1 VPLRVRI
8 QETSSLSDH
17 AQLIAEQVDASLLDP
32 ETRKL
37 AVALAS
43 GTHGWVNLPGPQGR
57 PVATPAVPFHNRV
70 YRVASRQC
78 QARDDVCAIS
88 NVWNFLV
95 LNVRYT
101 GDIDQYDTYQDLRTT
116 LEAGGGDCDD
126 FTIAFGALLRALGF
140 EVVQKIISLDGKYWA
155 HVYPVVQAGDRWIA
169 LDATED
175 KKKFGWEYPHAKT
188 AVAFPLT
195 LMGGG

>member
-1 VPLRVRI
+1 MPLRLQI
-8 QETSSLSDH
+8 HETRSLSDH
-17 AQLIAEQVDASLLDP
+17 ARLIARQVDKSLMDP
-32 ETRKL
+32 ATRKL

-43 GTHGWVNLPGPQGR
+43 GTHGFVNLPDGQGR
-57 PVATPAVPFHNRV
+57 LVSTPVLEYHGRV

-78 QARDDVCAIS
+78 KARDDVCVIS

-101 GDIDQYDTYQDLRTT
+101 GDIDTYDTYQDLRTT

-126 FTIAFGALLRALGF
+126 FTIAFGALLRALGIR
-140 EVVQKIISLDGKYWA
+140 VVQKIISLDGNYWA
-155 HVYPVVQAGDRWIA
+155 HVYPVAEVNGKPIP

-175 KKKFGWEYPHAKT
+175 GKRMGWEYPYAKT
-188 AVAFPLT
+188 AVAFELQES
-195 LMGGG
+195 

>member
-1 VPLRVRI
+1 VPLRV
-8 QETSSLSDH
+8 QLHETQSLADH
-17 AQLIAEQVDASLLDP
+17 ARLIAQQVDASIMDP

-43 GTHGWVNLPGPQGR
+43 GTYGWVNLPDGR
-57 PVATPAVPFHNRV
+57 GRVVATPAVPYHNRV
-70 YRVASRQC
+70 YRVVPKQC
-78 QARDDVCAIS
+78 PARDDMCAVA

-116 LEAGGGDCDD
+116 LESGGGDCDD
-126 FTIAFGALLRALGF
+126 FTIAFGALLRSLGF
-140 EVVQKIISLDGKYWA
+140 EVAQKIISIDGQYWA
-155 HVYPVVQAGDRWIA
+155 HVYPCVQVGERWIA

-175 KKKFGWEYPHAKT
+175 GKKMGWEFGRAKK
-188 AVAFPLT
+188 AVAYPLT